1 MTSHALL
8 IPTSSIQSVAWPAMP
23 GINGALMLA
32 VQYQLEKSQ
41 WWSSERLLDQQM
53 KQLAHLLRHAGKM
66 VPYYEQH
73 FGTLGIRAESITSYE
88 DFRKLPILKR
98 EDIQTAAKELHA
110 RQLPREHGRI
120 IEHHTSGS
128 TGRPIAALGT
138 ELTQFFWNVLTL
150 REHLWHRRDLRGKLA
165 SIRTTVK
172 DATSP
177 GWGPATDIAYKTGP
191 CVMLNIRHDINYQ
204 LEWLQKENPEYI
216 LSHPSNLLAM
226 AHLSLAAGV
235 RLPNLKGIRTFGE
248 PVTSEI
254 RAACKEAWG
263 VSVTDTYSS
272 EELGYI
278 ALQCPEHE
286 HYHIQSESVLVE
298 ILNDNDQPCEPGEI
312 GRVVIT
318 TLHNFAMP
326 LIRYEIMD
334 YAEAGEPCPCG
345 RGLPVIKRIMG
356 RQRNLVTLPDGTRH
370 WPSFPAES
378 WAFIAPI
385 RQIQLV
391 QRDMDS
397 IEARLVTDRTL
408 DAKETAELIAVL
420 QKHLGYPFQ
429 ITFQYLEKID
439 RKTNFK
445 YEDFIS
451 EISSNS

>member
-1 MTSHALL
+1 MNSYQPL
-8 IPTSSIQSVAWPAMP
+8 IPKSAIQSVAWPAMP
-23 GINGALMLA
+23 GANASLMLA

-41 WWSSERLLDQQM
+41 WWSTEQLSEQQL
-53 KQLAHLLRHAGKM
+53 KQLAHLLRHAEKM
-66 VPYYEQH
+66 VPYYEQR
-73 FGTLGIRAESITSYE
+73 FGALGIRAESITSFD
-88 DFRKLPILKR
+88 DFRRLPILKR
-98 EDIQTAAKELHA
+98 EDIQTAATQLHA
-110 RQLPREHGRI
+110 RQLPQGHGRP

-128 TGRPIAALGT
+128 TGRPITAVGT
-138 ELTQFFWNVLTL
+138 ELTQFFWNAFTL
-150 REHLWHRRDLRGKLA
+150 REHLWHRRDFRGKLA

-172 DATSP
+172 DVSTP
-177 GWGPATDIAYKTGP
+177 GWGPATDVAYKTGP
-191 CVMLNIRHDINYQ
+191 CVMLNIRHDINEQ
-204 LEWLQKENPEYI
+204 LEWLQKENPEYV

-226 AHLSLAAGV
+226 ARLSLASGI
-235 RLPNLKGIRTFGE
+235 RLPNLKCIRTFGE
-248 PVTSEI
+248 PVTPEM

-263 VSVTDTYSS
+263 VPVTDVYSS

-286 HYHIQSESVLVE
+286 HYHIQSESLLVE
-298 ILNDNDQPCEPGEI
+298 ILDRNNQPCKPGEI

-334 YAEAGEPCPCG
+334 YAEVGEPCPCG

-378 WAFIAPI
+378 WSSIAPI

-391 QRDMDS
+391 QRDMES
-397 IEARLVTDRTL
+397 IEARLVADRPLNT
-408 DAKETAELIAVL
+408 KETGELIAVL
-420 QKHLGYPFQ
+420 QRDLGYPFR
-429 ITFQYLEKID
+429 ITLQYMQKIE
-439 RKTNFK
+439 RNANFK

-451 EISSNS
+451 EIPA